1 MLDRPFCPLLAC
13 RGAEAGGLGNGP
25 AFAPFRDGARTAWRG
40 TWALSGRLDA
50 HLGHQREIGLALA
63 ITALAGIGATAQPE
77 AFKFLLAAR
86 AGDLEAFRSAL
97 HRDRGTLEDAGV
109 VIGADLAAGGDA
121 PADQRVGLLGRLRGE
136 TVVVCGLAAERAEAA
151 VEVAAAALVDVGR
164 ATSETVHDVVGRP
177 VSAGR

>member
-1 MLDRPFCPLLAC
+1 MLHRPFCPFLAC
-13 RGAEAGGLGNGP
+13 RGTEPGGLGDGP

-63 ITALAGIGATAQPE
+63 ITALAGIGAAAQPE
-77 AFKFLLAAR
+77 AFELLLAAG
-86 AGDLEAFRSAL
+86 AGDLEAIRSAL
-97 HRDRGTLEDAGV
+97 HRDRGALEQVRIV
-109 VIGADLAAGGDA
+109 VAADLAAGGNA

-136 TVVVCGLAAERAEAA
+136 TVVIGSLAAHRAEAA
-151 VEVAAAALVDVGR
+151 IELAATAFVDVGR
-164 ATSETVHDVVGRP
+164 ATRETRHDVVARP